1 MTTLGTLYTLLKI
14 YEIFMS
20 LTLAQVKPRRFL
32 KTRHNFFRSI
42 WKHWSMTVRFLHSS
56 SNEWQHQQL
65 IPTHYSV
72 QLYGRLH
79 IGQFGPFGKCR
90 VRTQGAFS
98 ALPFGKF
105 SEYTHTH
112 TFSQGQSNNMA
123 LIQKSSD
130 ELMHEMRNC
139 FDKNFDKLEIYILK
153 NIFHVPGEVCLKYG
167 VRHLSL
173 SLSQLSQFDKS
184 IIKHRMRPKW
194 VFPLGQSKPRKML

>member
-1 MTTLGTLYTLLKI
+1 MTTLGTLYTLSKNI
-14 YEIFMS
+14 WNIDVFKT
-20 LTLAQVKPRRFL
+20 TLAQVKPRRFL

-79 IGQFGPFGKCR
+79 IGQFGPFGKCC

-105 SEYTHTH
+105 LVYTHTHTH

-173 SLSQLSQFDKS
+173 SLSLNY
-184 IIKHRMRPKW
+184 HN
-194 VFPLGQSKPRKML
+194 LTNQSSNIECVQNECSL